1 MKKRIS
7 FLWVIV
13 CLLGYSPQVQA
24 QTSGEAY
31 FTQANSLLR
40 KSNCEDAEKAM
51 KLYNRAKKEDVHLRS
66 DCDKRI
72 KKCLTIIKKGCSV
85 ALKLSTDSVM
95 IPYQGGD
102 YQVGILSS
110 KNWNIQGLQDWIKT
124 ESFDKNSLILKC
136 RDQNNS
142 TLPRVSNLTIKSGE
156 YLRQLKVIQAGR
168 EEYVKPDATT
178 LSFPSS
184 GNVEN
189 LDIESN
195 VKWDVTSI
203 PSWCK
208 VEKGDSSIRIIVS
221 PNDRVMERVDD
232 IVIISPSGKNDVVI
246 KLYQGAGEE
255 HLTLSQND
263 IKLPSE
269 GGKHYMKVYTDADNW
284 FIGDFPNWL
293 IVNRVGKDSICIES
307 RKNIPNGQERSGS
320 VQIRT
325 DRQTAGVMVT
335 QAARMAIDEI
345 FGPKRVNGSNISLG
359 ITASYTMPFVS
370 TSAGG
375 DYVGSVVDYSLGN
388 STENASYTSAVG
400 YSVGLFA
407 DIRLGRNSNIFLMPG
422 INFTQMKYKN
432 EFGLNTTYTMP
443 YNSYQFMRGE
453 VQNAYKEE
461 YSHTMIEVPILVSYR
476 IPVTNISHVQL
487 NLGPVLNFG
496 LTSKMELS
504 GNTDSEQMHL
514 YNRLTYERANNSNY
528 LRHVAASADFNL
540 YQSCVAW
547 TESYTTGNVADIN
560 HHDIFTESP
569 LKRIN
574 YGLRAGAAYEYA
586 GLSFGIYYTMMLS
599 NMANKGYW
607 ENKRW
612 TVLNES
618 DQVMTGYKQ
627 HIHTLE
633 FKLAYT
639 LRYLG
644 QKKKKSEVSP
654 SMSEILGR

>member
-1 MKKRIS
+1 MKQKRVI
-7 FLWVIV
+7 LWAVAG
-13 CLLGYSPQVQA
+13 LLTLSLQVQA
-24 QTSGEAY
+24 QTSGTDL
-31 FTQANSLLR
+31 FVQANALL
-40 KSNCEDAEKAM
+40 KKGDAENARKAIT
-51 KLYNRAKKEDVHLRS
+51 LYNRAKKADPNLRL

-72 KKCLTIIKKGCSV
+72 QKCQSIIKKESRV
-85 ALKLSTDSVM
+85 SLELSTDLVE

-102 YQVGILSS
+102 YQVGIISS
-110 KNWNIQGLQDWIKT
+110 KSWKVDGLQEWINT
-124 ESFDKNSLILKC
+124 ESYDKNSFILQC
-136 RDQNNS
+136 RNANNS
-142 TLPRVSNLTIKSGE
+142 TRERISNLMVKSGDL
-156 YLRQLKVIQAGR
+156 YRSLKVVQAAR
-168 EEYVKPDATT
+168 PEFIEVDATS
-178 LSFPSS
+178 LAFPSQ
-184 GNVEN
+184 GTVEQIG
-189 LDIESN
+189 IESN
-195 VKWDVTSI
+195 AKWDVSSV

-208 VEKGDSSIRIIVS
+208 IEKEDSAIRIIVL

-232 IVIISPSGKNDVVI
+232 IVIVSPNKSVTI
-246 KLYQGAGEE
+246 KIYQGAGEE

-269 GGKHYMKVYTDADNW
+269 GGRHYMKVYTDAENW

-359 ITASYTMPFVS
+359 ITAGYTMPFVS

-422 INFTQMKYKN
+422 ITFTQMKYKN

-443 YNSYQFMRGE
+443 FNSYQFMRGD
-453 VQNAYKEE
+453 VQNAYKED

-476 IPVTNISHVQL
+476 VPVTNISHVQL

-644 QKKKKSEVSP
+644 QKKKKNEVSP